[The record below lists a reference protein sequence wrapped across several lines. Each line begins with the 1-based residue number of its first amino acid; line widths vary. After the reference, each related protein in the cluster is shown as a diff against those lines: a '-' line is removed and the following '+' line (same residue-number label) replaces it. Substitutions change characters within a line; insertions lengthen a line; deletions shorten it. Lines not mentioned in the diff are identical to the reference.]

1 MSYHDAFFRDTWVE
15 VDLDRIAEN
24 VSNIKQH
31 SGYENLYAV
40 VKANAYGHGDVEVAR
55 AALDAGANML
65 AVAFLDEALNLR
77 REIKDVPVLVMGAIR
92 PQDIAVAA
100 EQNIDITAHDLQW
113 IEAAAGYNG
122 VPANVHLKIDS
133 GMHRIGVTNAESFNK
148 ACAMLD
154 AEANLNLIG
163 LFTHFATADGSVEH
177 YQNQLNK
184 VAEITDGADLTRF
197 KYVHQSNSA
206 ALLRHPQQPSTNGGR
221 LGISMYGLA
230 PSDEFQLP
238 CELKQAFSLHSRI
251 TQVKRLYPGD
261 KVGYGAT
268 YEAEEEILVG
278 VMPIGYADGWLRYH
292 QDRPVE
298 INGKKYPIVGRVCM
312 DQTMVRVDESVQ
324 VGDQVDLLNDNLT
337 VDAAA
342 QDLNTINY
350 EIVCSISDRVPRV
363 YKRGGEK
370 VSVRNDRFK

>member
-1 MSYHDAFFRDTWVE
+1 MFYRDTWVE

-24 VSNIKQH
+24 VSNIKRH
-31 SGYENLYAV
+31 AGFENLYAV

-77 REIKDVPVLVMGAIR
+77 REIKDVPVLVMGPIR
-92 PQDIAVAA
+92 PADIAVAA
-100 EQNIDITAHDLQW
+100 EQNIDVTAHDLNW
-113 IEAAAGYNG
+113 IEAAAGYQG

-133 GMHRIGVTNAESFNK
+133 GMHRIGITNAENFAK
-148 ACAMLD
+148 ACNMLD
-154 AEANLNLIG
+154 AETNLNLIG
-163 LFTHFATADGSVEH
+163 LFTHFATADGCVDL
-177 YQNQLNK
+177 YQDQIDK
-184 VAEITDGADLTRF
+184 VKAITEGADLSRF

-206 ALLRHPQQPSTNGGR
+206 ALLRHPQQTAANGGR

-230 PSDEFQLP
+230 PSDEFELP
-238 CELKQAFSLHSRI
+238 CELKQAFSLHSRL
-251 TQVKRLYPGD
+251 TQVKRLKAGD

-268 YEAEEEILVG
+268 FEAEEDMLVG

-292 QDRPVE
+292 QNRPVE
-298 INGKKYPIVGRVCM
+298 INGKEYPIVGRVCM
-312 DQTMVRVDESVQ
+312 DQTMIRVDESVC
-324 VGDQVDLLNDNLT
+324 VGDQVSLINDNIT
-337 VDAAA
+337 VDNAA
-342 QDLNTINY
+342 QDLGTINY

-363 YKRGGEK
+363 YKRGGET

>member
-1 MSYHDAFFRDTWVE
+1 MFYRDTWVE
-15 VDLDRIAEN
+15 IDLDRIAEN
-24 VSNIKQH
+24 VSNIQRH
-31 SGYENLYAV
+31 AGFENLYAV

-65 AVAFLDEALNLR
+65 AVAFLDEALHLR

-133 GMHRIGVTNAESFNK
+133 GMHRIGITDAEQFRK
-148 ACAMLD
+148 ACALLD
-154 AEANLNLIG
+154 AAPNLSLVG
-163 LFTHFATADGSVEH
+163 LFTHFATADGCPEH
-177 YQNQLNK
+177 YQRQLDK
-184 VAEITDGADLTRF
+184 VAAITAGADLSRF

-206 ALLRHPQQPSTNGGR
+206 ALLRHAKQPGANGGR
-221 LGISMYGLA
+221 LGIAMYGLV
-230 PSDEFQLP
+230 PSNEFELP
-238 CELKQAFSLHSRI
+238 CPLKQALSLHSRI
-251 TQVKRLYPGD
+251 TQIKRIYPGD

-268 YEAEEEILVG
+268 FEATEEMLVG

-292 QDRPVE
+292 QNRPVE
-298 INGKKYPIVGRVCM
+298 IRGKQFPIVGRVCM
-312 DQTMVRVDESVQ
+312 DQTMVRVDETVQ

-337 VDAAA
+337 VDDAAR
-342 QDLNTINY
+342 DLNTINY
-350 EIVCSISDRVPRV
+350 EVVCAISDRVPRI
-363 YKRGGEK
+363 YKRAGETL
-370 VSVRNDRFK
+370 SVRNDRFR